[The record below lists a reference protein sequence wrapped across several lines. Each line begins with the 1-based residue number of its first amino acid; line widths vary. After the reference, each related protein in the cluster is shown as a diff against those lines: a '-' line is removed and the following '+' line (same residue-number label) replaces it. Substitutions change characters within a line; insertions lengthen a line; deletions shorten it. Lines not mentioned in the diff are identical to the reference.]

1 MRSIISIAARGLSLA
16 IQAKTCAEAA
26 QAVIE
31 FFERQRLA
39 AFVTAPPLH
48 FCCLSIG
55 ELIRARILLLDEH
68 EHFRRIFLPLTR
80 PFANTVKDGLYL
92 ILGHVRMIAQT
103 TFLLS
108 PPKPG
113 EKIHSTTTDPL
124 EPRLRI
130 VAAAALIMPKLQA
143 NLVLTSPTM
152 NSKMIAP
159 IAALMIWPAMP
170 AGT

>member
-55 ELIRARILLLDEH
+55 ELMRARILLLDEH
-68 EHFRRIFLPLTR
+68 EHFRRIFLPLAR
-80 PFANTVKDGLYL
+80 PFANMVKDGLDL
-92 ILGHVRMIAQT
+92 TLGHVPILPQMVG
-103 TFLLS
+103 LPS
-108 PPKPG
+108 PPKLG
-113 EKIHSTTTDPL
+113 GKIHSHATNDRSSRGFQL
-124 EPRLRI
+124 SPRR
-130 VAAAALIMPKLQA
+130 AHHAKA
-143 NLVLTSPTM
+143 S
-152 NSKMIAP
+152 SKSGRHQP
-159 IAALMIWPAMP
+159 NDE
-170 AGT
+170 